1 MAVQRYTKSH
11 NSNSEKMGCISFRE
25 KVGEKGVSSHESCHV
40 ACCNAT
46 ELESLGYMS
55 VVDSIGLASISLM

>member
-11 NSNSEKMGCISFRE
+11 NSNSEKMGCISFQE
-25 KVGEKGVSSHESCHV
+25 KVGEKGVSSHESY
-40 ACCNAT
+40 NAT